1 MISSYC
7 SPFGIGTDA
16 GGSLRLPSIFN
27 GLTTL
32 NPTSSRLNSDIKGF
46 IGMELKHIDCLITA
60 QQGPMCRNPRD
71 LIDVYDAILTPEYH
85 NQVRNCHYIPNKSIK
100 DKPLKIAYYCHN
112 YQTCTKA
119 AKRAIDTTVD
129 ELRRQGHTLTEI
141 NLTKDYD
148 MPSILSTFLKV
159 INPNAGWSTF

>member
-85 NQVRNCHYIPNKSIK
+85 N
-100 DKPLKIAYYCHN
+100 
-112 YQTCTKA
+112 
-119 AKRAIDTTVD
+119 
-129 ELRRQGHTLTEI
+129 
-141 NLTKDYD
+141 
-148 MPSILSTFLKV
+148 
-159 INPNAGWSTF
+159 